1 MAHFR
6 YSLIPVE
13 DHSIT
18 LPSEHNGNH
27 RNKPINTKKTTKCLQ
42 GKTIYNMLFCK
53 RQPSLLSL
61 EGIFKLAFDLVL
73 GNLQHKKEKTK
84 MVFDSIVMND
94 GANNNADRIDKNG
107 LNPCCCR
114 CCCGSCCANPKYDQQ
129 TNTSSSRHNHHDN
142 STTRNQ
148 TTRTSSP
155 CHKST
160 QK

>member
-1 MAHFR
+1 MNQETPRNPQNVYKVKR
-6 YSLIPVE
+6 Y
-13 DHSIT
+13 
-18 LPSEHNGNH
+18 
-27 RNKPINTKKTTKCLQ
+27 
-42 GKTIYNMLFCK
+42 TIWYFVNANL
-53 RQPSLLSL
+53 L

-94 GANNNADRIDKNG
+94 GANNKADRIDKNG

>member
-1 MAHFR
+1 MNQETPRNPQNVYKVKR
-6 YSLIPVE
+6 Y
-13 DHSIT
+13 
-18 LPSEHNGNH
+18 
-27 RNKPINTKKTTKCLQ
+27 
-42 GKTIYNMLFCK
+42 TIWYFVNW
-53 RQPSLLSL
+53 SL

-94 GANNNADRIDKNG
+94 GANNKADRIDKNG